1 MSLVGRYL
9 SLHLKSSLEYRSSFI
24 LSVISQ
30 VLGMFVEL
38 FTVISLFRKF
48 GLLEEY
54 NSYELLLGFSTIWLG
69 FSLAEMFGRGF
80 DQFSK
85 VVINGNFDLLLIRP
99 RNIYLLIFG
108 TDMCY
113 EKVGRVTMASII
125 FMYSAYKVING
136 LTILKLLLLVFM
148 IIGAVAISI
157 SVFIIGASITFVTI
171 EGLEAVNIIT
181 NGTRQLGQFP
191 MGIYKRFVRLFFTF
205 VIPLTMVNYYPISYL
220 KGDTNNVLYVLLP
233 LFSMIMLLCSTKLFK
248 ISMGKYQS
256 TGS

>member
-1 MSLVGRYL
+1 MKLVGRYL

-30 VLGMFVEL
+30 ILGMLVEL
-38 FTVISLFRKF
+38 FTVVSLFRKF
-48 GLLEEY
+48 GLLGEY

-85 VVINGNFDLLLIRP
+85 VIINGNFDLLLIRP
-99 RNIYLLIFG
+99 RNIYVLIFG

-113 EKVGRVTMASII
+113 EKIGRVTIATII

-136 LTILKLLLLVFM
+136 FTVLKLLLLILM
-148 IIGAVAISI
+148 IIGAVTISM
-157 SVFIIGASITFVTI
+157 SVFIIGASLTFVTI
-171 EGLEAVNIIT
+171 EGLEAINIIT

-191 MGIYKRFVRLFFTF
+191 MGIYKKFVRVIFTF
-205 VIPLTMVNYYPISYL
+205 VIPITIVNYYPISYL
-220 KGDTNNVLYVLLP
+220 KGDTNSILYILLP
-233 LFSMIMLLCSTKLFK
+233 LYSLLMLLASMKIFK
-248 ISMGKYQS
+248 IGMGKYQS